1 MSLYQ
6 DFKNWIT
13 IWVLTFAFSF
23 PKADTPRRA
32 IHYLQMFLY
41 RSRSGWI
48 HKEESR
54 GHWIAEDLKRNAK
67 REAIADRIS
76 EANVVFLWI
85 PGGGFRFDLGGL
97 YTPTFATWIRALE
110 ADKNIKSMVFVADY
124 ERGPEKL
131 FPTAVNQIADTYNW
145 LTNTLNID
153 PKKIIIGADDAG
165 AAIALDALFIKIP
178 SDQKPA
184 GMICASPYTGLE
196 AGGES
201 WRANLG
207 QDIINENSMT
217 RMELAYLGPEKND
230 SDDESDDGTPEVS
243 PFVYLR
249 EHVQLGSFL
258 PSRMLFLLG
267 GKEVLLDE
275 GGLLASRARSS
286 GIQVVVVQEPSGA
299 HLWSMLPDV
308 FIKDPSVK
316 QYMLDRFVDFVAGT
330 IKK

>member
-85 PGGGFRFDLGGL
+85 PGKHRFALSRKQHVPTCLYMCVGGGFRFDLGGL

-124 ERGPEKL
+124 GRHSRGRLLYSEM
-131 FPTAVNQIADTYNW
+131 
-145 LTNTLNID
+145 TNGVEQNVD
-153 PKKIIIGADDAG
+153 
-165 AAIALDALFIKIP
+165 
-178 SDQKPA
+178 
-184 GMICASPYTGLE
+184 
-196 AGGES
+196 
-201 WRANLG
+201 
-207 QDIINENSMT
+207 
-217 RMELAYLGPEKND
+217 
-230 SDDESDDGTPEVS
+230 
-243 PFVYLR
+243 LR
-249 EHVQLGSFL
+249 SCFLQLST
-258 PSRMLFLLG
+258 
-267 GKEVLLDE
+267 K
-275 GGLLASRARSS
+275 
-286 GIQVVVVQEPSGA
+286 
-299 HLWSMLPDV
+299 
-308 FIKDPSVK
+308 
-316 QYMLDRFVDFVAGT
+316 
-330 IKK
+330 

>member
-1 MSLYQ
+1 
-6 DFKNWIT
+6 
-13 IWVLTFAFSF
+13 
-23 PKADTPRRA
+23 
-32 IHYLQMFLY
+32 
-41 RSRSGWI
+41 
-48 HKEESR
+48 
-54 GHWIAEDLKRNAK
+54 
-67 REAIADRIS
+67 
-76 EANVVFLWI
+76 
-85 PGGGFRFDLGGL
+85 
-97 YTPTFATWIRALE
+97 
-110 ADKNIKSMVFVADY
+110 
-124 ERGPEKL
+124 
-131 FPTAVNQIADTYNW
+131 
-145 LTNTLNID
+145 
-153 PKKIIIGADDAG
+153 
-165 AAIALDALFIKIP
+165 
-178 SDQKPA
+178 
-184 GMICASPYTGLE
+184 
-196 AGGES
+196 
-201 WRANLG
+201 
-207 QDIINENSMT
+207 MT